1 MKFEIHS
8 IPLGQSQCII
18 RASTSPKHYSQYS
31 SMLPPP
37 PLPPMAR
44 PVAII
49 RSTGDL
55 SIINSPPPSITP
67 PSVNNMHSPHHSDH
81 NNITD
86 TTEIGNTSPPMS
98 PHDGHQQHRK
108 SSVSSLVSQQPHSRL
123 ASSYA
128 SAAVNTGREYSFNPF
143 HSTSGQVYYIRPV
156 SASSIRRAYE
166 KLSAYSFFFQS
177 ISVVQL
183 LEHTIE
189 YVGCDKSDQSEFV
202 FSSDDVCASHYFT
215 YTLEYFVHIG
225 RRFQHDHAA
234 SVGHAEPQY

>member
-1 MKFEIHS
+1 M
-8 IPLGQSQCII
+8 QSQCII

-55 SIINSPPPSITP
+55 SIINSPPPSSITP
-67 PSVNNMHSPHHSDH
+67 PDVNNMHSPHQSDH

-108 SSVSSLVSQQPHSRL
+108 SSVASLVSQQPLSRL
-123 ASSYA
+123 ASSYS
-128 SAAVNTGREYSFNPF
+128 SAAVNSGREYSFNPF
-143 HSTSGQVYYIRPV
+143 HTTSGQV
-156 SASSIRRAYE
+156 SIR
-166 KLSAYSFFFQS
+166 
-177 ISVVQL
+177 L
-183 LEHTIE
+183 LHPI
-189 YVGCDKSDQSEFV
+189 F
-202 FSSDDVCASHYFT
+202 
-215 YTLEYFVHIG
+215 
-225 RRFQHDHAA
+225 
-234 SVGHAEPQY
+234 

>member
-1 MKFEIHS
+1 M
-8 IPLGQSQCII
+8 QSQCII
-18 RASTSPKHYSQYS
+18 RASASPKHYSQYS

-55 SIINSPPPSITP
+55 SIMNSPPPSITP
-67 PSVNNMHSPHHSDH
+67 PSVNNVHSPHQSEH

-123 ASSYA
+123 TSAYS
-128 SAAVNTGREYSFNPF
+128 SAAVNSGREYSFNPF
-143 HSTSGQVYYIRPV
+143 HSTSGQV
-156 SASSIRRAYE
+156 
-166 KLSAYSFFFQS
+166 
-177 ISVVQL
+177 
-183 LEHTIE
+183 
-189 YVGCDKSDQSEFV
+189 
-202 FSSDDVCASHYFT
+202 
-215 YTLEYFVHIG
+215 
-225 RRFQHDHAA
+225 AA
-234 SVGHAEPQY
+234 SACISMTTST